1 MSTLA
6 SLVLAM
12 HLAATPPTAPA
23 TEAVPGT
30 SAELIAEQADWRA
43 RRLAGLTR
51 PEGWLSLV
59 GLHWLEPGTHTIGAD
74 PDAAIELAIG
84 PKRLGSLTVTA
95 PAEGTPAAVT
105 LALAT
110 GVAARIEQA
119 AVDLAADGAVTATLG
134 SDADGKVPSRVQLGE
149 ASFTLIDRSG
159 KLALRVRDP
168 AAPTRTGFTGLDY
181 YPVDSQWRIE
191 ATLARYAEPKMIEIA
206 TIVGGIEPTPSIGQA
221 VFEHAGREYR
231 LELLEETPGATSWF
245 VIFGDRTNGRET
257 YGMAR
262 FLYATPLG
270 EDRVVVD
277 FNKAYNP
284 PCAFTPYATC
294 PMPPDGNRLDFPVRA
309 GEKKYAGS

>member
-1 MSTLA
+1 MSALA
-6 SLVLAM
+6 SLALTM
-12 HLAATPPTAPA
+12 HLVTTPPPAP
-23 TEAVPGT
+23 TPEALPGT
-30 SAELIAEQADWRA
+30 SSELIAEQADWRA
-43 RRLAGLTR
+43 RRLAALTR

-59 GLHWLEPGTHTIGAD
+59 GLHWLEPGSHTIGAA
-74 PDAAIELAIG
+74 PESAIELKIG
-84 PKRLGSLTVTA
+84 PRQLGTLTVTTEA
-95 PAEGTPAAVT
+95 DTRPRVSLT
-105 LALAT
+105 LED
-110 GVAARIEQA
+110 GVAARFEQA
-119 AVDLAADGAVTATLG
+119 TVDVAADGRVSATLN
-134 SDADGKVPSRVQLGE
+134 SDADGKTPSRVQLGE

-159 KLALRVRDP
+159 RLALRVRDP
-168 AAPTRTGFTGLDY
+168 AAPTRTGFTGLEYFPIDAG
-181 YPVDSQWRIE
+181 WRIE
-191 ATLARYAEPKMIEIA
+191 AKLARYAEPKLIEIA

-221 VFEHAGREYR
+221 VFEHEGREYR

-294 PMPPDGNRLDFPVRA
+294 PMPPDGNRLDFAVRA
-309 GEKKYAGS
+309 GEKKYVGP

>member
-12 HLAATPPTAPA
+12 QLAASPAPTAPPA
-23 TEAVPGT
+23 AVPGT
-30 SAELIAEQADWRA
+30 DPAYVAAQAEWRA
-43 RRLAGLTR
+43 RRHAGLTR

-59 GLHWLEPGTHTIGAD
+59 GLHWLEPGTHTIGTD
-74 PDAAIELAIG
+74 PDAAIELKIG
-84 PKRLGSLTVTA
+84 PKQLGTLTVT
-95 PAEGTPAAVT
+95 PAEGAPTAVQ
-105 LALAT
+105 LALAP
-110 GVAARIEQA
+110 GVAARFEQA
-119 AVDLAADGAVTATLG
+119 GVDIAADGKVTATLS
-134 SDADGKVPSRVQLGE
+134 SDADGKTPSRVQLGE

-159 KLALRVRDP
+159 RLALRVRDP

-181 YPVDSQWRIE
+181 YPIDGQWRVE
-191 ATLARYAEPKMIEIA
+191 AKLARYEQPKMIEIA

-221 VFEHAGREYR
+221 VFEREGREYR
-231 LELLEETPGATSWF
+231 LELLEDSPGATSWF

-277 FNKAYNP
+277 FNQAYNP

>member
-6 SLVLAM
+6 SLALAM
-12 HLAATPPTAPA
+12 HLAATPPPAPA
-23 TEAVPGT
+23 PEAAPGT
-30 SAELIAEQADWRA
+30 SAALIAAQADWRA

-74 PDAAIELAIG
+74 PEAAIELKIG
-84 PKRLGSLTVTA
+84 PKQLGTLTVA
-95 PAEGTPAAVT
+95 AEAGVPARVT
-105 LALAT
+105 LALAP
-110 GVAARIEQA
+110 GVAARLDQA
-119 AVDLAADGAVTATLG
+119 SVDLAGDGRVSATLS
-134 SDADGKVPSRVQLGE
+134 SDADGKTPSRVQLGE
-149 ASFTLIDRSG
+149 AHFTLIDRSG
-159 KLALRVRDP
+159 RLALRVRDP
-168 AAPTRTGFTGLDY
+168 AAPTRTGFTGLEY
-181 YPVDSQWRIE
+181 FPVDGQWRIE
-191 ATLARYAEPKMIEIA
+191 AKLARYAEPKMIEIA

-221 VFEHAGREYR
+221 VFEHEGREYR
-231 LELLEETPGATSWF
+231 LELLEESPGASSWF

-277 FNKAYNP
+277 FNQAYNP

>member
-1 MSTLA
+1 MTPLA
-6 SLVLAM
+6 SLLLAM
-12 HLAATPPTAPA
+12 QLSTTPPPPAPPD
-23 TEAVPGT
+23 AVPGT
-30 SAELIAEQADWRA
+30 SAALIAEQADWRA

-59 GLHWLEPGTHTIGAD
+59 GLHWLEPGSHRIGAD
-74 PDAAIELAIG
+74 PEAAIELAIG
-84 PKRLGSLTVTA
+84 PKQLGTLSIEPAADA
-95 PAEGTPAAVT
+95 PATVR
-105 LALAT
+105 LALAP
-110 GVAARIEQA
+110 GVAARFEQA
-119 AVDLAADGAVTATLG
+119 AVDIGSDTAVSATLN
-134 SDADGKVPSRVQLGE
+134 SDADGKTPSRVQLGS

-159 KLALRVRDP
+159 RLALRVRDP
-168 AAPTRTGFTGLDY
+168 DAPTRTGFRGLDY
-181 YPVDSQWRIE
+181 FPIDGQWRIE
-191 ATLARYAEPKMIEIA
+191 ARLARYAEPKLVEIA

-221 VFEHAGREYR
+221 VFEHEGREYR
-231 LELLEETPGATSWF
+231 LELLEDSPGATSWF

-294 PMPPDGNRLDFPVRA
+294 PMPPDGNRLDFAVRA
-309 GEKKYAGS
+309 GEKKYVGP

>member
-1 MSTLA
+1 MTTLA
-6 SLVLAM
+6 SLLLAM
-12 HLAATPPTAPA
+12 QLSATPPAPPSP
-23 TEAVPGT
+23 EAVPGT
-30 SAELIAEQADWRA
+30 PDALIAAQADWRA

-59 GLHWLEPGTHTIGAD
+59 GLHWLETGTHTIGAD

-84 PKRLGSLTVTA
+84 PKQLGTLSIEAAPDA
-95 PAEGTPAAVT
+95 PARVR
-105 LALAT
+105 LAFEP
-110 GVAARIEQA
+110 GIAARVEQA
-119 AVDLAADGAVTATLG
+119 AVDIAADGRVTATLQ
-134 SDADGKVPSRVQLGE
+134 SDADGKTPSRVQLGT

-159 KLALRVRDP
+159 RLALRVRDP
-168 AAPTRTGFTGLDY
+168 EAATRTGFRGLDY
-181 YPVDSQWRIE
+181 YPIDADWRIE
-191 ATLARYAEPKMIEIA
+191 ARLARYAEPKLIEIA

-221 VFEHAGREYR
+221 VFEHEGREYR
-231 LELLEETPGATSWF
+231 LELLEDSPGASSWF

-277 FNKAYNP
+277 FNQAYNP

-294 PMPPDGNRLDFPVRA
+294 PMPPDGNRLDFAVRA
-309 GEKKYAGS
+309 GEKKYVGP

>member
-1 MSTLA
+1 MTPLA
-6 SLVLAM
+6 ALLLAM
-12 HLAATPPTAPA
+12 QLNATPPAPA
-23 TEAVPGT
+23 PPEAVPGS

-59 GLHWLEPGTHTIGAD
+59 GLHWLEPGSHGIGAD
-74 PDAAIELAIG
+74 PEADIELAIG
-84 PKRLGSLTVTA
+84 PKRLGTLRIEADTEA
-95 PAEGTPAAVT
+95 PTRVS
-105 LALAT
+105 LALAP
-110 GVAARIEQA
+110 GVAARFEQA
-119 AVDLAADGAVTATLG
+119 TVDVGNDGAVTAILQ
-134 SDADGKVPSRVQLGE
+134 SDADGKTPSRVQLGT

-159 KLALRVRDP
+159 RLALRVRDP
-168 AAPTRTGFTGLDY
+168 DAPTRAGFAGLDY
-181 YPVDSQWRIE
+181 FPIDGQWRIE
-191 ATLARYAEPKMIEIA
+191 ARLARYAEPRMVEIA

-221 VFEHAGREYR
+221 VFEHEGREYR
-231 LELLEETPGATSWF
+231 LELLEDSPGASSWF
-245 VIFGDRTNGRET
+245 VIFGDRTNGRES

-294 PMPPDGNRLDFPVRA
+294 PMPPDGNRLDFAVRA
-309 GEKKYAGS
+309 GEKKYVGP